1 MAKNPLLAAAGKL
14 AVTEVRK
21 VMRRVH
27 APDSKD
33 KRERKKLLA
42 PFARLLAKAAHANP
56 LPVCD
61 HIVGH
66 VSHLSLP

>member
-1 MAKNPLLAAAGKL
+1 
-14 AVTEVRK
+14 
-21 VMRRVH
+21 MRRVH
-27 APDSKD
+27 VPDLKMD
-33 KRERKKLLA
+33 KRERKKMLA

-66 VSHLSLP
+66 VSAAAPNFSAFAVLS